1 MKLFLRALVFLA
13 ATFVVVYIGMTNTGT
28 IPFRFP
34 LLFDHDIKQPAAI
47 IYFGVFA
54 RDARPRPRPPRRR
67 LAPDQE
73 THADRRRPR
82 HRLRRHD
89 HA

>member
-13 ATFVVVYIGMTNTGT
+13 ATFVVVYIGMTNTAT

-34 LLFDHDIKQPAAI
+34 MLFDHDIKQPAAI

-54 RDARPRPRPPRRR
+54 IGVIAGLMVLGGGSGGGKSEPKSSSDGKKK
-67 LAPDQE
+67 
-73 THADRRRPR
+73 
-82 HRLRRHD
+82 
-89 HA
+89 

>member
-13 ATFVVVYIGMTNTGT
+13 ATFVVVYIGMTNTAT

-34 LLFDHDIKQPAAI
+34 ILFDHDIKQPAAI

-54 RDARPRPRPPRRR
+54 IGVIAG
-67 LAPDQE
+67 LMVLGGGSGGGSGGGKSAPKSSSDGKKK
-73 THADRRRPR
+73 
-82 HRLRRHD
+82 
-89 HA
+89 

>member
-13 ATFVVVYIGMTNTGT
+13 ATFVVVYIGMTNTAT

-34 LLFDHDIKQPAAI
+34 MLFDHDIKQPAAI

-54 RDARPRPRPPRRR
+54 IGVIAG
-67 LAPDQE
+67 LMVLGGGSGGGKSAPKSSSDGKKK
-73 THADRRRPR
+73 
-82 HRLRRHD
+82 
-89 HA
+89 

>member
-13 ATFVVVYIGMTNTGT
+13 ATFVVVYIGMTNTAT

-34 LLFDHDIKQPAAI
+34 ILFDHDIKQPAAI

-54 RDARPRPRPPRRR
+54 IGVIAG
-67 LAPDQE
+67 LMVLGGGSGGGKSAPKSSSDGKKK
-73 THADRRRPR
+73 
-82 HRLRRHD
+82 
-89 HA
+89 

>member
-13 ATFVVVYIGMTNTGT
+13 ATFIVVYIGMTNTGT

-54 RDARPRPRPPRRR
+54 IGVIAG
-67 LAPDQE
+67 LMVLGGGSGGKSAPKSSSDGKKK
-73 THADRRRPR
+73 
-82 HRLRRHD
+82 
-89 HA
+89 

>member
-28 IPFRFP
+28 ISFRFP

-54 RDARPRPRPPRRR
+54 IGVIAGLMVLGGGSGGGKSPSKSSG
-67 LAPDQE
+67 E
-73 THADRRRPR
+73 SKKK
-82 HRLRRHD
+82 
-89 HA
+89 

>member
-13 ATFVVVYIGMTNTGT
+13 ATFVVVYIGMTNTAT

-34 LLFDHDIKQPAAI
+34 MLFDHDIKQPAAI

-54 RDARPRPRPPRRR
+54 IGVIAG
-67 LAPDQE
+67 LMVLGGGSGGGKSAPKSSGDSKKK
-73 THADRRRPR
+73 
-82 HRLRRHD
+82 
-89 HA
+89 

>member
-28 IPFRFP
+28 ISFRFP

-54 RDARPRPRPPRRR
+54 IGVIAGLMVLGGGRSGGKS
-67 LAPDQE
+67 APKSSSDGKKK
-73 THADRRRPR
+73 
-82 HRLRRHD
+82 
-89 HA
+89 

>member
-13 ATFVVVYIGMTNTGT
+13 ATFIVVYIGMTNTGT

-54 RDARPRPRPPRRR
+54 IGVIAGLMVLGGGSSGKGASKGSGDGKKK
-67 LAPDQE
+67 
-73 THADRRRPR
+73 
-82 HRLRRHD
+82 
-89 HA
+89 